1 VGLELKRNNGYSHII
16 SGCYQIPLIEGPIPS
31 QVITSPTPY
40 ETTLELLRQ
49 KKSSLKLCD
58 SGSTILVRV
67 LHPLLT
73 QLFSETMKRWQ
84 DHINTSYLYEYY
96 TAATQQQSSGLP
108 SASLWAYDM
117 SRFTGAKL
125 IEKQFQKSKDL
136 KKLLKKV
143 NLDFAEFT
151 RIHQDAI

>member
-1 VGLELKRNNGYSHII
+1 MGLELQRNNGYSHII

-31 QVITSPTPY
+31 EIIASPTPY
-40 ETTLELLRQ
+40 ETTLDLLRQ
-49 KKSSLKLCD
+49 KKSPLKLCE
-58 SGSTILVRV
+58 SGGTILVRV

-84 DHINTSYLYEYY
+84 DHIDTSYLYEYY
-96 TAATQQQSSGLP
+96 NAAMQSSSLP
-108 SASLWAYDM
+108 SAGIWLYDM

-125 IEKQFQKSKDL
+125 IDKQFQKSKDL

-143 NLDFAEFT
+143 NLDFAEFFH
-151 RIHQDAI
+151 IHQDAI